1 MSLFATLTWDDI
13 QLGEQLGRGAFNQV
27 NEAFLKPKQGLPSAL
42 YTNDVQSYALKF
54 ISDNRKSHEEN
65 LKISLTDLQSEA
77 NLLSELSHV
86 NIIKLYAVHEDMGL
100 VDVAFLLLDR
110 LFDTV
115 EDKLKS
121 WSIQLL
127 NRSPASVFADTMSLR
142 KQHLAQDERLALVAV
157 PVASAMEYLHSQRIV
172 VRDLKP
178 ANLGFSRD
186 GTLKMFDLGLARK
199 LPNDGRRLTGCTGTM
214 RYMAPEVAES
224 QHYGVSADTYSFGIL
239 LWELCT
245 LKKPFDK
252 LTPDEIMELLVKEKR
267 PKLSRKDGSP
277 KVQQLIMTCWD
288 GHAENRPSFATIHEK
303 LPCILNLPLL
313 HVSKNIRGFTLRRRS
328 KSSEG

>member
-1 MSLFATLTWDDI
+1 MSLVTTLTWDDI
-13 QLGEQLGRGAFNQV
+13 QLGEQLGQGAFNQV
-27 NEAFLKPKQGLPSAL
+27 NEAFLKPKQEQCSIL
-42 YTNDVQSYALKF
+42 YTNDVNSYALKF
-54 ISDNRKSHEEN
+54 ISDNRRRPDEN
-65 LKISLTDLQSEA
+65 RKISLIDLQSEA

-86 NIIKLYAVHEDMGL
+86 NIIKLHAVNEDMDL

-110 LFDTV
+110 LYDTV
-115 EDKLKS
+115 EDKLKQ
-121 WSIQLL
+121 WSLQQS
-127 NRSPASVFADTMSLR
+127 NRSSASVLADTMSLR
-142 KQHLAQDERLALVAV
+142 KQHMAQDERLTLVAV
-157 PVASAMEYLHSQRIV
+157 PVASAMEYLHSQRII

-178 ANLGFSRD
+178 ANLGFSCD

-267 PKLSRKDGSP
+267 PKLTRKDGSP
-277 KVQQLIMTCWD
+277 KVQQLINTCWD
-288 GHAENRPSFATIHEK
+288 GHAENRPAFATIHET
-303 LPCILNLPLL
+303 LPGILNLQLL
-313 HVSKNIRGFTLRRRS
+313 PVSKNIRGFSLRRS
-328 KSSEG
+328 KSIKG